1 MGGAWCWCMACAWMY
16 GGGDV
21 GGVVWGWD
29 ECEMVVLDLGF
40 IGWGECWP
48 WVVFHSGFLV

>member
-1 MGGAWCWCMACAWMY
+1 MVHGVGAWHVR
-16 GGGDV
+16 GGVDV